1 MDDHANA
8 FARLFDLPGAA
19 EGPLAGRSFGA
30 KDLYDIAG
38 HVTGYGNPEWARTH
52 GPATGTAY
60 AVEALLDA
68 GATLKGKTHTDEL
81 AYSLMGM
88 NAHYG
93 TPLNSADPRR
103 VPGGSSS
110 GSASAVAAG
119 LVEIG
124 LGSDTGGSVRMPA
137 SFCGIWGLRT
147 SFGLVPLEGAMPF
160 TRSFDTVGWFT
171 RDGALLEQVAAASGC
186 PQVAAPTRLLL
197 PVDVWAQAEPATVTA
212 LAPALAQLQA
222 HLGPAEPVVLAP
234 EGLTT
239 WKETFRIC
247 QAAEIWD
254 CLGDWVTE
262 NTPNFGPGIRER
274 FEIAANI
281 DAVTWAEARL
291 AHDRVRARMTE
302 VVTPGAV
309 LVLPTSPGPA
319 PLIEADPAALDD
331 FRQRAFAMLCA
342 AGLSGY
348 PQLSAPAGE
357 VEGGPVG
364 ISLLGAPDTDRGL
377 IALAQ
382 AAGLGV

>member
-1 MDDHANA
+1 
-8 FARLFDLPGAA
+8 
-19 EGPLAGRSFGA
+19 
-30 KDLYDIAG
+30 
-38 HVTGYGNPEWARTH
+38 
-52 GPATGTAY
+52 
-60 AVEALLDA
+60 
-68 GATLKGKTHTDEL
+68 
-81 AYSLMGM
+81 
-88 NAHYG
+88 
-93 TPLNSADPRR
+93 
-103 VPGGSSS
+103 
-110 GSASAVAAG
+110 
-119 LVEIG
+119 
-124 LGSDTGGSVRMPA
+124 
-137 SFCGIWGLRT
+137 
-147 SFGLVPLEGAMPF
+147 MPF

-254 CLGDWVTE
+254 CLGPWVTK
-262 NTPNFGPGIRER
+262 NTPDFGPGIRER

-281 DAVTWAEARL
+281 EAETWAEARL
-291 AHDRVRARMTE
+291 AHDRVRARMAE
-302 VVTPGAV
+302 VVTSGTV

-319 PLIEADPAALDD
+319 PLIEADQAALDD

-382 AAGLGV
+382 GAGLGA